1 MRSGTLR
8 FPYRLLIIF
17 LLVCASVNGALAQ
30 TPQPPHLPQASPV
43 ASPEAIPVATP
54 GATPE
59 ASLGIQAADMDL
71 ATDPGDDFYQ
81 FANGGWLARTE
92 LPADDPAYG
101 VFNEINDQVTV
112 QITTVV
118 DGLEA
123 DGETDTGKVRTVYD
137 QVIDVDAR
145 NANGIDPIRPIL
157 DSVLAIDSIEAGL
170 AYQQRSYA
178 SDNMFGLFIPYG
190 QAAPEDATTTVTWL
204 YGPFLSLP
212 STSYY
217 LDDSEDSQAVR
228 DAWVETTT
236 QLLMQLG
243 YTEADAATAAEAVM
257 ALETE
262 LASVVTPEEVLFS
275 DPNAQN
281 NPRTIEELSELLP
294 AFDWNAFV
302 TENGLTGVETV
313 NVSDIAYLEAL
324 DGVLANADPL
334 IMQYIYAS
342 ELVWGFSSLLTTEI
356 EEIAFGFQGPILSGT
371 TEQQP
376 IEERALGLVKS
387 IYPDALGQAYVDEA
401 FPPEAKAEVETLV
414 DNLIAAFRIRIEE
427 SAWMSEETKVE
438 ALEKLDLMSVKVG
451 YPDVWKT
458 YENVAVGDS
467 LFASAFNGFHHQTLE
482 NLEKIGEPVDRDE
495 WLIGA
500 YVVNAYYNPSLNE
513 IVFPA
518 GILQSPFFDVDADF
532 ATNYGGIGAVIGH
545 EITHGFDLGG
555 SQYDG
560 LGNLVSWWTE
570 EDYAAFTALNDQVV
584 AHYSGVEVAP
594 GVMANGEISVTENV
608 ADMGGVQVAYDAL
621 LIALETDGQ
630 EETPWF
636 LTQQQ
641 RFFISWATNWRSLIT
656 PQYLERLLSSDP
668 HAPGA
673 ARGVEPSRHM
683 DQFYTAFNIGP
694 GDPEYLAPEDRIVI
708 W

>member
-8 FPYRLLIIF
+8 FPYRLLIVF
-17 LLVCASVNGALAQ
+17 LLVCASINGALAQ
-30 TPQPPHLPQASPV
+30 TPQPHLPQASPI

-54 GATPE
+54 EATPE
-59 ASLGIQAADMDL
+59 VSLGIQAADMDL
-71 ATDPGDDFYQ
+71 ATNPGDDFYQ

-92 LPADDPAYG
+92 LPADVPAYG

-112 QITTVV
+112 QIATVV

-145 NANGIDPIRPIL
+145 NANGIEPIRPIL
-157 DSVLAIDSIEAGL
+157 DSVLAIDSIESGL

-204 YGPFLSLP
+204 LGPFLSLP

-217 LDDSEDSQAVR
+217 LDDSEEGQAVR
-228 DAWVETTT
+228 DAWVDTTT
-236 QLLMQLG
+236 QLLIQLG
-243 YTEADAATAAEAVM
+243 YTEADAANAAEAAM
-257 ALETE
+257 AFETE

-313 NVSDIAYLEAL
+313 NVADIAYLEAL
-324 DGVLANADPL
+324 DGILANADPM
-334 IMQYIYAS
+334 IMQYLYAS
-342 ELVWGFSSLLTTEI
+342 ELVWGFSSLLTTDI

-387 IYPDALGQAYVDEA
+387 IYPDALGRAYVDEA
-401 FPPEAKAEVETLV
+401 FSPDAKTEVETLV

-467 LFASAFNGFHHQTLE
+467 LFESAFNGFHHQTLE

-518 GILQSPFFDVDADF
+518 GILQSPFFDVDADL

-570 EDYAAFTALNDQVV
+570 EDYAAFTALNDQVI

-621 LIALETDGQ
+621 LIALDTDGQ

-656 PQYLERLLSSDP
+656 PQYLERMLSSDP

-673 ARGVEPSRHM
+673 ARGVEPSRQM
-683 DQFYTAFNIGP
+683 DQFYDAFGIGP